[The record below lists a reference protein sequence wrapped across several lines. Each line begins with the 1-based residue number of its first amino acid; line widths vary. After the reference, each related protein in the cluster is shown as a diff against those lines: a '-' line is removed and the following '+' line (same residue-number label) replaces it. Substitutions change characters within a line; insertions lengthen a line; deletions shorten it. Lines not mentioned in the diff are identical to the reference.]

1 MRGAARGMKYQD
13 VWPEAVIVYMQG
25 LPTVTPRDLEGKK
38 PGWQHLPGGNGD
50 RDLKFFDAA
59 LAGLRKKY
67 AIDDKRVYAT
77 GFSNGGFFT
86 YLLWDRRPDVLA
98 AVAPCAG
105 LPREPLKLT
114 VPKPAFIVA
123 GKEDKLV
130 PIADQEAAIKRVR
143 QLDSATADGDS
154 RDDGT
159 TVYKSEKGTPVVTL
173 IHPGAHVL
181 PPKAPRLIAEFL
193 QKQELKK

>member
-1 MRGAARGMKYQD
+1 MRGAGPRHEVPGCLARGSHRVHAGPADRYS
-13 VWPEAVIVYMQG
+13 PG
-25 LPTVTPRDLEGKK
+25 LEGKK

-50 RDLKFFDAA
+50 RDLQFFDAA

-86 YLLWDRRPDVLA
+86 YLLWTRAPMSSPPSRPTGH
-98 AVAPCAG
+98 G

-123 GKEDKLV
+123 GKEDKLM

-143 QLDSATADGDS
+143 QLDSPTADGDS
-154 RDDGT
+154 RDNGT
-159 TVYKSEKGTPVVTL
+159 TVYKSEKGRPW
-173 IHPGAHVL
+173 
-181 PPKAPRLIAEFL
+181 
-193 QKQELKK
+193 